1 MPELLISGY
10 FGFGNSGDDAILQAM
25 VSQLKAEIPD
35 ARICVLSASPD
46 LTRERIGVEAVAR
59 FNPVQVLRAVAGA
72 DLLISGG
79 GSLLQDA
86 TSTRSLVYYLSIIYA
101 GIRMGKKVMLYANGI
116 GPLGRPLNRRVVSA
130 VINRVPLVTLR
141 DEASR
146 RELERLGVNQPRVEV
161 TADPV
166 FSLTADMERGKVLLK
181 EQGVRL
187 DKPLL
192 GISIRPWPGINER
205 ILTIAEACRALK
217 AQHDVAF
224 VLLPLQP
231 SKDMAVSEALKAA
244 LGTDAVV
251 LRSDYTPGDHLDI
264 ISCFAVTLGMRL
276 HSLIYS
282 VVAGVP
288 AVGVSYDPKV
298 SAFVGEV
305 KGCSGMELNEITFE
319 HVYRILSDTLEHRE
333 ELAVC
338 VKLSARSSRE
348 KARRNAELAHAL
360 LRSEL

>member
-25 VSQLKAEIPD
+25 VSQLEAEIPG
-35 ARICVLSASPD
+35 ARICVLSASPN
-46 LTRERIGVEAVAR
+46 LTRERMGVEAVAR
-59 FNPVQVLRAVAGA
+59 FNPIQVLRALARA

-116 GPLGRPLNRRVVSA
+116 GPLGRPFNRRLVSA
-130 VINRVPLVTLR
+130 VINRVPLITLR

-146 RELERLGVNQPRVEV
+146 LELERLGVRQPRVEV

-166 FSLTADMERGKVLLK
+166 FSLTADRERGKALL
-181 EQGVRL
+181 ERQGVRL

-192 GISIRPWPGINER
+192 GISIRPWAGIDER
-205 ILTIAEACRALK
+205 LVAIAEACRTLK
-217 AQHDVAF
+217 AHNDVAF

-231 SKDMAVSEALKAA
+231 ARDMAVTEALKAA

-251 LRSDYTPGDHLDI
+251 LRSDYMPKDHLDI

-298 SAFVGEV
+298 SAFVSEI
-305 KGCSGMELNEITFE
+305 KGCSGMELSEITFE
-319 HVYRILSDTLEHRE
+319 HVYRVLSDTFKHRE
-333 ELAVC
+333 NLADC
-338 VKLSARSSRE
+338 VKCSATSSRE
-348 KARRNAELAHAL
+348 KARRNAELANAL